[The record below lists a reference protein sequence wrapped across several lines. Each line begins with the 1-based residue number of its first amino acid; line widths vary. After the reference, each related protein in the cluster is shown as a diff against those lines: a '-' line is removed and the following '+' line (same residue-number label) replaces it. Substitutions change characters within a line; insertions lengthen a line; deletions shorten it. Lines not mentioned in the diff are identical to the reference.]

1 MSNQPNNNDENVF
14 DIPVRINDQMEHT
27 EDMIHRLQEEEKE
40 AGRIIGEYEQH
51 YYGNR
56 SQARSEV
63 YYEDTPEKQKND
75 GWWSTMTSRADDF
88 KLPPRHRYPSR
99 AVKAHAAENEKF
111 WAAMAHGNAILTLLF
126 ALGGGPAVVIPLLVP
141 LAIYFYYR
149 RRSEYVAFH
158 SLQAFTLQVVG
169 TIGVMIVLLSGI
181 ILLGILIAISALF
194 SLVLIGIPFLIL
206 FGLLFVAFVVT
217 TLAMPFVMVI
227 YGVIAAF
234 AAYNGRN
241 YRYPYI
247 ADWVDDQ
254 LENGMFGITI

>member
-1 MSNQPNNNDENVF
+1 MSNQPNNNEENVL
-14 DIPVRINDQMEHT
+14 DIPVRVNEQMDQT

-40 AGRIIGEYEQH
+40 VGRIIGEYEQR

-63 YYEDTPEKQKND
+63 YYEELPEKQKD
-75 GWWSTMTSRADDF
+75 HGLWSTMTSRADDF

-99 AVKAHAAENEKF
+99 AVRAHATENEKF
-111 WAAMAHGNAILTLLF
+111 WAAMAHANAILTLLF
-126 ALGGGPAVVIPLLVP
+126 ALGGGPTVVIPLLVP

-158 SLQAFTLQVVG
+158 SLQAFTMQVVG
-169 TIGVMIVLLSGI
+169 TIGFMIVLLSGVAV
-181 ILLGILIAISALF
+181 LTVLIAISALF
-194 SLVLIGIPFLIL
+194 SVVLIGIPFL
-206 FGLLFVAFVVT
+206 LLFIVLLVMFVPA
-217 TLAMPFVMVI
+217 TLAMPLAMVV